1 MQCVVCQTAVGLTS
15 AQRKEH
21 AVIHGYPRCGV
32 CPRVFKN
39 VKSFEKHITE
49 PHETKKCQL
58 KTCDELIVVGKELEH
73 ASVRHN
79 FPLCFCGASV
89 ESSYFQFNRHINA
102 HKHVADKCK
111 SCDEMI
117 PEWQTLNHMT
127 SAHNFPVCGVCGDTI
142 SSNFSNF
149 HAHLESHKQVALKC
163 TCCEELIPQWQSLHH
178 ATRVHGFPQCGV
190 CCETI
195 SSSCANFYRHLE
207 SHRQVAPTSVS
218 SDEVVPDQQSPEH
231 AITAHTFHVK
241 VPEKCLCCDER
252 VPEWKLLEHAI
263 GMHNYPTCQVCNE
276 TISSNTGNFF
286 KHVASHDVKSKCP
299 MCPDLVKQKDIGSH
313 ASTSHSF
320 PTCTTCPKTF
330 DSVPMFYNHVRKC
343 TTRISSRTV
352 KKIDCPFCDVSIF
365 VDKHHVVKHL
375 IEKHEFTGFE
385 CPKCK
390 LGSGRTLAVKSITS
404 LAFLMHVKNCLCL
417 NGRSFKCPNCR
428 LMFKS
433 RYRLAGHDC
442 IRREGVVDSH
452 MLGTRNR
459 RFKERLVLNYLTT
472 EFSKVQW
479 IWNKQVSNG
488 SSNLRPDILCDLGD
502 QIVIVEVDE
511 FQHATYTRR
520 LDKRRELELSRD
532 VGNKPLVI
540 IRFNPDGYTRDGTDI
555 KSCFGTNEHGTMQIA
570 TCQANQWKERL
581 TCLSYA
587 VSHWMTMIPSQAI
600 KVVRLFFDD

>member
-1 MQCVVCQTAVGLTS
+1 MQCAVCQTAVGLTS
-15 AQRKEH
+15 ALRKEH

-58 KTCDELIVVGKELEH
+58 KTCDELIFVGKELEH
-73 ASVRHN
+73 ASARHN
-79 FPLCFCGASV
+79 FPLCICGDTS
-89 ESSYFQFNRHINA
+89 ESTYINFYRHLQS
-102 HKHVADKCK
+102 HMQVVPKCL
-111 SCDEMI
+111 SCDEFV
-117 PEWQTLNHMT
+117 PEWQSVDHATKVHG
-127 SAHNFPVCGVCGDTI
+127 FPTCGVCGVTVDSTFF
-142 SSNFSNF
+142 NF
-149 HAHLESHKQVALKC
+149 LK
-163 TCCEELIPQWQSLHH
+163 
-178 ATRVHGFPQCGV
+178 
-190 CCETI
+190 
-195 SSSCANFYRHLE
+195 HLE

-218 SDEVVPDQQSPEH
+218 SDEVVRDQQSPEH

-252 VPEWKLLEHAI
+252 VPEWKLLEHAT
-263 GMHNYPTCQVCNE
+263 GVHNYPTCQVCNE

-343 TTRISSRTV
+343 TTRISSRIV
-352 KKIDCPFCDVSIF
+352 KKIDCPLCDVSIF

-375 IEKHEFTGFE
+375 MEKHEFTGFE

-390 LGSGRTLAVKSITS
+390 MGSGRKVAQSLTS

-417 NGRSFKCPNCR
+417 NGRSFKCPDCR

-442 IRREGVVDSH
+442 IRREGVVASH
-452 MLGTRNR
+452 MLGTHNR

-472 EFSKVQW
+472 EFSSVQW
-479 IWNKQVSNG
+479 IWNQKVG
-488 SSNLRPDILCDLGD
+488 SSSLRPDILCDLGD

-520 LDKRRELELSRD
+520 LDKRRELELSQD
-532 VGNKPLVI
+532 AGNKPLVI
-540 IRFNPDGYTRDGTDI
+540 IRFNPDGYTLDGTDI

-570 TCQANQWKERL
+570 TGQANQWKERL

-587 VSHWMTMIPSQAI
+587 VSHWMTMIPSEAI